1 MVRAILKMM
10 VFKVIYC
17 LSQCTDILKRLEI
30 FISLWKSKGSSDESI
45 NPPTTSD
52 NILAPSLN
60 LIGARIRVKF
70 GGSCLKQDKITFTHG
85 KTVNTYI
92 VYKINLWDCGYD
104 NYPRLENSVFAAVK
118 LVKML
123 IWISTNTLD
132 MVLNFIGMEVFQ

>member
-30 FISLWKSKGSSDESI
+30 FISLWKSKGSSDGSI

-52 NILAPSLN
+52 NNLAPPLN
-60 LIGARIRVKF
+60 FIGTRIRVKF
-70 GGSCLKQDKITFTHG
+70 GGICLKQDKITFTHG